1 MTQNDRA
8 FKKHSSFKRWKAIS
22 DPFDTF
28 HDCISKSFT
37 VVLMLFYVLESVFPN
52 TFRLCL
58 IVSEFKRD
66 VYIFFV

>member
-1 MTQNDRA
+1 MTEPSKNIPLLKGEKPSLIRLT
-8 FKKHSSFKRWKAIS
+8 HSMTVY
-22 DPFDTF
+22 P
-28 HDCISKSFT
+28 SFT